1 MASRQAVAPR
11 RSPPRASFPMNVP
24 PDSELMMV
32 EASPA
37 GVRSNDP
44 VGEVPTGFRTLIE
57 HHSRTGHGPC
67 AGWPGARAGAENI
80 GPARRLRV
88 GRAEV
93 GEVGQQVV
101 VGLEAGWRDL

>member
-1 MASRQAVAPR
+1 MASRQAVAPI
-11 RSPPRASFPMNVP
+11 RSPTRASFPMNVP

-57 HHSRTGHGPC
+57 HHSRTGL
-67 AGWPGARAGAENI
+67 AGAPA
-80 GPARRLRV
+80 GPAHGRVRRTSARRGGYGLGGPRWGKWASRSSWGLRP
-88 GRAEV
+88 
-93 GEVGQQVV
+93 
-101 VGLEAGWRDL
+101 AGGT